1 MVRPV
6 GLREA
11 RGAMERVI
19 QAVLSFYREDPE
31 LLRRLDPLRA
41 CRVSRGWNGL
51 RIECRDCGHRAMVC
65 RVVELLRPPLEALAL
80 VREIRLLAP
89 GAEPLVFPV
98 RVPLPSSLLAYDE
111 SIDD

>member
-1 MVRPV
+1 
-6 GLREA
+6 
-11 RGAMERVI
+11 MERVI

-41 CRVSRGWNGL
+41 CRVSRGWSGL
-51 RIECRDCGHRAMVC
+51 RIECRDCAHRVVVC

-98 RVPLPSSLLAYDE
+98 SVPLPDFSSVIRNRAARFW
-111 SIDD
+111 SVVVWP

>member
-6 GLREA
+6 GLWEA
-11 RGAMERVI
+11 VVAMDRVL

-31 LLRRLDPLRA
+31 LLRRLDPLWA
-41 CRVSRGWNGL
+41 CRVTRGWTGL
-51 RIECRDCGHRAMVC
+51 RIECRDGAHRAVVC
-65 RVVELLRPPLEALAL
+65 QVIDLLRPPLEALAL

-98 RVPLPSSLLAYDE
+98 SVPLPRSLLTYDG
-111 SIDD
+111 SIGD

>member
-11 RGAMERVI
+11 VVVMERVL

-31 LLRRLDPLRA
+31 LLRRLDPLWA
-41 CRVSRGWNGL
+41 CRVTRGWSGL
-51 RIECRDCGHRAMVC
+51 RIECRDGAHRAVVC
-65 RVVELLRPPLEALAL
+65 RVIDLLRPPLEALAL

-98 RVPLPSSLLAYDE
+98 SVPLSSRLLTYDPSIGE
-111 SIDD
+111 

>member
-6 GLREA
+6 GLRETE
-11 RGAMERVI
+11 GAMERVI
-19 QAVLSFYREDPE
+19 QAVLSFYRVGPE
-31 LLRRLDPLRA
+31 VLRRLDPLRA
-41 CRVSRGWNGL
+41 CRVSRGWSGL
-51 RIECRDCGHRAMVC
+51 RIECRDCAHRAVVC

-98 RVPLPSSLLAYDE
+98 SVPLPSSLLTYDE
-111 SIDD
+111 SIGD

>member
-1 MVRPV
+1 MVKPV
-6 GLREA
+6 GLQEA
-11 RGAMERVI
+11 LGAMERVV

-41 CRVSRGWNGL
+41 CRVSRGWSGL
-51 RIECRDCGHRAMVC
+51 RIECRDCAHRALVC

-98 RVPLPSSLLAYDE
+98 SVPLPSSLLAYDE
-111 SIDD
+111 SIGD

>member
-6 GLREA
+6 GLWEA
-11 RGAMERVI
+11 VVAMDRVL

-31 LLRRLDPLRA
+31 LLRRLDPLWA
-41 CRVSRGWNGL
+41 CRVTRGWTGL
-51 RIECRDCGHRAMVC
+51 RIECRDGAHRAVVC
-65 RVVELLRPPLEALAL
+65 HVIDLLRPPLEALAL

-98 RVPLPSSLLAYDE
+98 SVPLPRSLLTYDG
-111 SIDD
+111 SIGD

>member
-1 MVRPV
+1 
-6 GLREA
+6 
-11 RGAMERVI
+11 MERVV

-41 CRVSRGWNGL
+41 CRVSRGWSGL
-51 RIECRDCGHRAMVC
+51 RIECRDCAHRALVC
-65 RVVELLRPPLEALAL
+65 RLVELLRPPLEALAL

-98 RVPLPSSLLAYDE
+98 RVPLPSSLLTYDE
-111 SIDD
+111 SIGD